1 MFRSPLC
8 FETFKEDCV
17 AYRTDPNSRS
27 HRLTAKLSLAPYLL
41 LLLLHPQKHHML
53 QLHYFHY
60 TLFSFMYLLLPSL
73 CIRYLSNRQ
82 SPLHIPCSTVV
93 ELHSPLWTIAMSL
106 SLLHTL
112 RPADSVT
119 SPSSILPECRREQR
133 SPNLLAP
140 GTCFMEETDRGVC
153 EGGDGSGSNVS
164 DGERCGKADEAS
176 PAHPSLTS

>member
-1 MFRSPLC
+1 MLFRSHISKVNIQN
-8 FETFKEDCV
+8 TFPDLN
-17 AYRTDPNSRS
+17 A
-27 HRLTAKLSLAPYLL
+27 AKLETKDL
-41 LLLLHPQKHHML
+41 KN
-53 QLHYFHY
+53 Y

-153 EGGDGSGSNVS
+153 EGGMVQ
-164 DGERCGKADEAS
+164 AVM
-176 PAHPSLTS
+176 